1 MHRNCLTLR
10 LVNLLQNGRHEEH
23 MELIQWTLNHWNA
36 VVHLRK
42 QVVLPEP
49 AQLSSEGPFNL
60 PIALTKSLFASA
72 RQQRVEM
79 AKARRAKIMERMSN
93 MQRSFM
99 SGHIEKSLDTVAV
112 DTHPMEVE
120 ENSFFIAERA
130 SPTASP
136 SALGPDRVVSMF
148 LPTEPPTD
156 IGEMVTCNLCLEDVP
171 ATPQSR
177 MCLYGSF
184 WCEGS
189 RAISMIKQLLD
200 LSPNMHG
207 VRSDDEPPQPSDAA
221 TADSMRDFQLN
232 EFLAALSTTA
242 AAASPSSLQTGF
254 YPLPELSKS
263 NQKSKDEAESTAHCP
278 YPFYGMLEWR
288 CQFE

>member
-1 MHRNCLTLR
+1 MCISSQPPHVSTAFS
-10 LVNLLQNGRHEEH
+10 LQ
-23 MELIQWTLNHWNA
+23 
-36 VVHLRK
+36 
-42 QVVLPEP
+42 
-49 AQLSSEGPFNL
+49 
-60 PIALTKSLFASA
+60 
-72 RQQRVEM
+72 
-79 AKARRAKIMERMSN
+79 
-93 MQRSFM
+93 
-99 SGHIEKSLDTVAV
+99 
-112 DTHPMEVE
+112 THPMEVE
-120 ENSFFIAERA
+120 ENLFFIAERA

-177 MCLYGSF
+177 MVFTAHVCRSSVISSRASS

-263 NQKSKDEAESTAHCP
+263 NQNSKDDAESTAHCP

-288 CQFE
+288 CQFEGKTVLFENLSV